1 MTIEQQLEAIFNTG
15 DPNMQDLA
23 NRAMALKQ
31 ALEQKQISAGEYT
44 EMINDLYHEKNI
56 NESVQDLQL
65 KENINTAMNAL
76 VNLASMYQIRA

>member
-23 NRAMALKQ
+23 NRALALKQ
-31 ALEQKQISAGEYT
+31 ALEQNQISAGEYT
-44 EMINDLYHEKNI
+44 EMITDLYHEKNI

-65 KENINTAMNAL
+65 KEHINSAMNAL
-76 VNLASMYQIRA
+76 INLASMY

>member
-15 DPNMQDLA
+15 DPNMRDLA

-31 ALEQKQISAGEYT
+31 ALEQKQLSAGEYT

-76 VNLASMYQIRA
+76 VNLASMY

>member
-15 DPNMQDLA
+15 DPSMQDFA

-31 ALEQKQISAGEYT
+31 ALEQGQISAGECK
-44 EMINDLYHEKNI
+44 EMITDLYHEKNI

-76 VNLASMYQIRA
+76 VNLASMY

>member
-31 ALEQKQISAGEYT
+31 ALEQKQLSAGEYT

-76 VNLASMYQIRA
+76 VNLASMY

>member
-31 ALEQKQISAGEYT
+31 ALEQEQISAGEYT
-44 EMINDLYHEKNI
+44 EMITDLYHEKNI

-76 VNLASMYQIRA
+76 VNLASMY

>member
-23 NRAMALKQ
+23 NRALALKQ
-31 ALEQKQISAGEYT
+31 ALEQNQISAGEYT

-65 KENINTAMNAL
+65 KEHINSAMNAL
-76 VNLASMYQIRA
+76 INLASMY

>member
-23 NRAMALKQ
+23 NRALALKQ
-31 ALEQKQISAGEYT
+31 ALEQNQISAGEYT

-65 KENINTAMNAL
+65 KEHINTAMNAL
-76 VNLASMYQIRA
+76 INLASMY

>member
-31 ALEQKQISAGEYT
+31 ALEQGQLSAGEYT

-56 NESVQDLQL
+56 NESVQDLAL

-76 VNLASMYQIRA
+76 VNLASMY

>member
-1 MTIEQQLEAIFNTG
+1 MSIEQQLEAIFNTG
-15 DPNMQDLA
+15 DPSMQDLA

-76 VNLASMYQIRA
+76 VNLASMY

>member
-31 ALEQKQISAGEYT
+31 ALEQGQLSAGEYT

-76 VNLASMYQIRA
+76 VNLASMY

>member
-76 VNLASMYQIRA
+76 VNLASMY

>member
-56 NESVQDLQL
+56 NESVQDLHL

-76 VNLASMYQIRA
+76 VNLASMY